1 MYTTKRVRSTGTQAF
16 KKGLAKSK
24 ERKQKRQKR
33 NSKYSRN
40 KKGAISSKAT
50 TKSEA
55 AETEDDELIYIRLEL
70 CRVD

>member
-1 MYTTKRVRSTGTQAF
+1 MYTTKRVWSKGTQAF
-16 KKGLAKSK
+16 KKGSAKSK

-40 KKGAISSKAT
+40 KKGPFLARPLLKV
-50 TKSEA
+50 KA
-55 AETEDDELIYIRLEL
+55 AETEDDESIYIRLEL